1 VTTSGENFSSA
12 QMEKRELIDDAAK
25 STPVDELRSHIARFL
40 ILALLSALLLF
51 PSLHR
56 RGLAGYDDAV
66 YAHEGKE
73 MVRAGDWWNIRFN
86 GNLNFEYPPLFL
98 WLEAGSFKLFGVNDA
113 AAKLPSAL
121 LGFGTILLVYFLTLE
136 LTGQRWLS
144 LLAMLVLASTQFF
157 LKNATHAM
165 TDVPFTFFFTLVI
178 FFYLKGMKNNVH
190 LFLLGLPAGLALLT
204 RSVIGSLAIAIVV
217 AHLVFTKRYKTLWS
231 LWFISGLALAL
242 AIPSIWYI
250 SQYQLHG
257 AASFAAHF
265 RFVIDKIHT
274 ESGPAKWLTI
284 FNYPEALLK
293 YYWPWLPFR
302 IAGLWIEVRA
312 SIRQK
317 DLAASL
323 LIIWVLL
330 VLLPFS
336 LVQTRYPRYIMPVF
350 PAFSILAAI
359 SLDRWIPLA
368 RRKTFFNLVCAAGC
382 LAIGLTLLF
391 PPKERAADITALV
404 PIAEAN
410 SSPEQRI
417 FVYSYEDGRSDYL
430 DQFLW
435 YSSRYAELPINL
447 HDLAARLARGGNAVV
462 IIDKHSYDKLLSQIP
477 SETPHIVGQS
487 ENFVCFRTD

>member
-1 VTTSGENFSSA
+1 MA
-12 QMEKRELIDDAAK
+12 
-25 STPVDELRSHIARFL
+25 TPVDESRSHRARFL

-73 MVRAGDWWNIRFN
+73 MVRTGDWWNIRFN

-113 AAKLPSAL
+113 AAKFPSAL
-121 LGFGTILLVYFLTLE
+121 LGFGTIVLVYFLTLE

-157 LKNATHAM
+157 LKNAAHAM

-178 FFYLKGMKNNVH
+178 FFYLKGLKNNVY
-190 LFLLGLPAGLALLT
+190 LLLLGLPAGLALLT
-204 RSVIGSLAIAIVV
+204 RSVIGFLAIAIIVL
-217 AHLVFTKRYKTLWS
+217 HLVVTKRRKVLWS
-231 LWFISGLALAL
+231 PWFISGLALAL

-250 SQYQLHG
+250 SQYRLHG

-265 RFVIDKIHT
+265 RFVMDKIHA
-274 ESGPAKWLTI
+274 ESGSARWLSI

-293 YYWPWLPFR
+293 YYWPWLPFL
-302 IAGLWIEVRA
+302 IAGLWMEVRA
-312 SIRQK
+312 WIKQK
-317 DLAASL
+317 DEAASL
-323 LIIWVLL
+323 LIVWVLL

-359 SLDRWIPLA
+359 SLDRLIPVS
-368 RRKTFFNLVCAAGC
+368 RRRTFFALACASGV
-382 LAIGLTLLF
+382 LAIILTFVF
-391 PPKERAADITALV
+391 PPKARAEDILALV
-404 PIAEAN
+404 PVAEAN

-417 FVYSYEDGRSDYL
+417 LVYSYEDGRSDYL
-430 DQFLW
+430 NQFLW
-435 YSSRYAELPINL
+435 YSSRYAELPADL
-447 HDLAARLARGGNAVV
+447 HDLSRRLAESENGIV
-462 IIDKHSYDKLLSQIP
+462 IIDKPSYAKLSHQIQP
-477 SETPHIVGQS
+477 RTPQILGQS
-487 ENFVCFRTD
+487 ENFVCFRSQ